1 MQPSSPFCGWEIA
14 TKEDAFCGDEA
25 VTLLPNLTSL
35 ILQKQWC
42 CWEHKG
48 RPLTLLVYSL
58 VISRDAGDTKCGI
71 WSPPPPSNIS
81 TPTSIRAWASYP
93 GEGSFILTHNWPNH
107 PPERERKRDQ
117 RKAHTW
123 SCSLVSGGK
132 GGAFLLIWCSTASLP
147 QAYSKDNHSFLR
159 DVMLNL
165 YLPNLMPC
173 CLAAPLLLLM
183 WRMEQQ
189 SKKDGMTRW
198 KKRKRAQHSWPNPK
212 DASPSLD
219 MLMSQPSCPTVL
231 CLLSTNKGPADQI
244 LQKNCTLL
252 DNGEAM

>member
-25 VTLLPNLTSL
+25 VTLLPNLIHL

-132 GGAFLLIWCSTASLP
+132 GGAFLLIWCSIAPLLQVYP
-147 QAYSKDNHSFLR
+147 KDNHSFHRGCYAQPVLAQSHALLFSCSSFAL
-159 DVMLNL
+159 DVKNGTAIKEGRNDEMKEEEKSATQ
-165 YLPNLMPC
+165 
-173 CLAAPLLLLM
+173 LA
-183 WRMEQQ
+183 E
-189 SKKDGMTRW
+189 SKGC
-198 KKRKRAQHSWPNPK
+198 
-212 DASPSLD
+212 
-219 MLMSQPSCPTVL
+219 QP
-231 CLLSTNKGPADQI
+231 
-244 LQKNCTLL
+244 
-252 DNGEAM
+252 